1 MSEVIELRKL
11 NTLTER
17 TTAIQRFEEDREDN
31 ESAGSRKEEDDTPSE
46 RSLAQEDEENQGHEE
61 AVTQYALPPA
71 DCGARAWLFLAGATM
86 MELLI
91 WAIPTSVGVLH
102 VYWTNE
108 LFEGGGTATLT
119 LAATLHSGLVYMS
132 TALLGP

>member
-1 MSEVIELRKL
+1 MSEIIELRKF

-17 TTAIQRFEEDREDN
+17 STTQRFEEDREDN
-31 ESAGSRKEEDDTPSE
+31 ESVGSRKTDDTPSE
-46 RSLAQEDEENQGHEE
+46 RSVAQEDEENQGDEE
-61 AVTQYALPPA
+61 AVAQYALPPT
-71 DCGARAWLFLAGATM
+71 DCGIRAWLFLAGATM

-102 VYWTNE
+102 VYWANE
-108 LFEGGGTATLT
+108 LFDGRGTATLT